1 MTMRADAVENKTRVR
16 EAALAAYSERGLS
29 VSLKEIARRAGVSH
43 GTIYNLFGGREG
55 LVDEVVADL
64 IDSRL
69 AAVVT
74 TSLRNE
80 DPWEAFATYVEELC
94 GLMATDP
101 FMADALSGR
110 VSGTSRVAQ
119 VCEQAHEAGA
129 QVVERARSAGVL
141 RDDFV
146 ATDLVFLFGGQASLA
161 PAVHAAAPGS
171 WRRGVALA
179 LDGLRASA
187 ATPLPEPP
195 LDRAQMLEANTRL
208 GAAPEAAGRSAGPRS
223 LPEGSGVLRLV

>member
-1 MTMRADAVENKTRVR
+1 MRADAVENKARVR
-16 EAALAAYSERGLS
+16 EAALEAYSERGLA
-29 VSLKEIARRAGVSH
+29 VSIKEIARRAGVSH
-43 GTIYNLFGGREG
+43 GTIYNLFGGREA

-69 AAVVT
+69 AAVVAD
-74 TSLRNE
+74 SLAIE
-80 DPWEAFATYVEELC
+80 DPWDAFAVYVEALC

-129 QVVERARSAGVL
+129 TVVDRARAAGAL
-141 RDDFV
+141 RPDFA
-146 ATDLVFLFGGQASLA
+146 ATDLVFVFGGQASLA
-161 PAVHAAAPGS
+161 PAVHGAAPGS
-171 WRRGVALA
+171 WRRGVALT

-187 ATPLPEPP
+187 AHPLPAPP
-195 LDRAQMLEANTRL
+195 LDRAEMFEANVRL
-208 GAAPEAAGRSAGPRS
+208 GQGSPAPRPS
-223 LPEGSGVLRLV
+223 PEDAR